1 MAWQYEPTNHP
12 YGYPPADTYRLP
24 GGLKALAIVV
34 SLVKVIP
41 LALGLIVV
49 ALAGLVSS
57 AIIGDDSGE
66 LDGIG
71 AIVGVVAV
79 IAGAVIVVAA
89 ILVIGQFVTALR
101 NRRVG
106 LIVFAAILSALDL
119 LAFVGSIASLAEVI
133 GGQSADS
140 AGDVIPGSLFVLTI
154 AGAQIAVLV
163 WAIIAK
169 APPPA
174 VVHGTNPYV
183 QDGYYQ
189 R

>member
-12 YGYPPADTYRLP
+12 YGYPPADSYRLP

-34 SLVKVIP
+34 SLVKAIP

-49 ALAGLVSS
+49 AFAALFSS
-57 AIIGDDSGE
+57 AIIGDDSDE
-66 LDGIG
+66 LDGLA

-79 IAGAVIVVAA
+79 IIGAVMLVAA
-89 ILVIGQFVTALR
+89 VLLIGQFVTALR

-106 LIVFAAILSALDL
+106 LIVFAVILSALDL
-119 LAFVGSIASLAEVI
+119 LAFVGAIASLAEVV

-140 AGDVIPGSLFVLTI
+140 PTDAIPSSLLVLAI
-154 AGAQIAVLV
+154 AGAQVAVLV
-163 WAIIAK
+163 WAVMAK
-169 APPPA
+169 ASPPTVA
-174 VVHGTNPYV
+174 HGTNPYV